1 MKIKAFALATATALF
16 LSGCAAT
23 DSSTEATDESFTGIT
38 IVSSTN
44 VWGDIASSIG
54 GDLVQ
59 VVSIIDSFSQDPHSY
74 EASARDQLAVNDADL
89 VIANGGGYD
98 SFIDTLA
105 VAAGNSNVVYA
116 YLTEEGEEDDHAS
129 EEDDHAS
136 EEDDHA
142 SEEDD
147 HSTEDGDHDHDHGNE
162 HVWYD
167 FHVVEDFATRL
178 ADQLKTLDPENSSEY
193 TANLEQFLVGIAS
206 LEERASEVAGS
217 VSGAMVIS
225 SEPVADYLLAELGL
239 TNITP
244 ESFSQAIEEELDVS
258 PADLLEIQN
267 LISSN
272 SVDLFVVNI
281 QTGSVQ
287 IDALIELAEANE
299 VAVIQVSELLP
310 EGLGYLAWME
320 QNIAAIEAGLK

>member
-1 MKIKAFALATATALF
+1 MKTKSLALATATVLLLA
-16 LSGCAAT
+16 GCAAT
-23 DSSTEATDESFTGIT
+23 DSTTDATDEPFAGLT

-44 VWGDIASSIG
+44 VWGDVASSVG

-74 EASARDQLAVNDADL
+74 EASARDQLAVNDAD
-89 VIANGGGYD
+89 VVVANGGGYD

-105 VAAGNSNVVYA
+105 EAAGNSNVVYA
-116 YLTEEGEEDDHAS
+116 YLPEEGKEDDHAA
-129 EEDDHAS
+129 EEDHAT
-136 EEDDHA
+136 EEGNH
-142 SEEDD
+142 
-147 HSTEDGDHDHDHGNE
+147 DHDHAHGNE

-178 ADQLKTLDPENSSEY
+178 AEQLKTLDPDNAAQY
-193 TANLEQFLVGIAS
+193 TANLEEFLVGIES
-206 LEERASEVAGS
+206 LEERAAVVAGS
-217 VSGAMVIS
+217 VSGAKVIS

-258 PADLLEIQN
+258 SADLLEIQN
-267 LISSN
+267 LISTN

-281 QTGSVQ
+281 QTASVQ
-287 IDALIELAEANE
+287 IDSLVELSEANG

-320 QNIAAIEAGLK
+320 QNISAIEAGLK

>member
-1 MKIKAFALATATALF
+1 MKTKALALATATVLLLA
-16 LSGCAAT
+16 GCAAT
-23 DSSTEATDESFTGIT
+23 DSTSDATDEPFAGLT

-44 VWGDIASSIG
+44 VWGDVASSVG

-74 EASARDQLAVNDADL
+74 EASARDQLAVNDAD
-89 VIANGGGYD
+89 VVVANGGGYD

-105 VAAGNSNVVYA
+105 EAAGNSNVVYA
-116 YLTEEGEEDDHAS
+116 FLPEELEQAPQEEDHAAEEGDHNHDHA
-129 EEDDHAS
+129 
-136 EEDDHA
+136 
-142 SEEDD
+142 
-147 HSTEDGDHDHDHGNE
+147 HGNE

-167 FHVVEDFATRL
+167 FHVVEDFAARL
-178 ADQLKTLDPENSSEY
+178 AEQLKTLDPDNAAQY
-193 TANLEQFLVGIAS
+193 TANLEEFLVGIKS
-206 LEERASEVAGS
+206 LEERAAAVASS
-217 VSGAMVIS
+217 VSDAKVIS

-267 LISSN
+267 LISTN
-272 SVDLFVVNI
+272 SVDMFVVNI

-287 IDALIELAEANE
+287 IDALVELAETNG

-310 EGLGYLAWME
+310 EGLSYLAWME
-320 QNIAAIEAGLK
+320 QNISAIEAGLK

>member
-1 MKIKAFALATATALF
+1 MKTKTLALATATVLLLA
-16 LSGCAAT
+16 GCAAT
-23 DSSTEATDESFTGIT
+23 DPATNANKESFPGLT

-105 VAAGNSNVVYA
+105 VAAGNSNIFYA
-116 YLTEEGEEDDHAS
+116 YLPEEGEEEDHAAE
-129 EEDDHAS
+129 EEDHAT
-136 EEDDHA
+136 EED
-142 SEEDD
+142 
-147 HSTEDGDHDHDHGNE
+147 GHDHDHGNE

-178 ADQLKTLDPENSSEY
+178 ADQLKTLDPDNAAQY
-193 TANLEQFLVGIAS
+193 TANLEDFLVGIES
-206 LEERASEVAGS
+206 LEERVAAVAAS
-217 VSGAMVIS
+217 VSGAKVIS

-239 TNITP
+239 TNVTP

-287 IDALIELAEANE
+287 IDALVELAESNG

-310 EGLGYLAWME
+310 EGLSYLAWME
-320 QNIAAIEAGLK
+320 QNISAIEAGLK

>member
-1 MKIKAFALATATALF
+1 MGMKTKALALATATTLLLA
-16 LSGCAAT
+16 GCAAT
-23 DSSTEATDESFTGIT
+23 DSTSEATDEPFTGLT

-44 VWGDIASSIG
+44 VWGDVASSIG

-74 EASARDQLAVNDADL
+74 EASARDQLAVNDAD
-89 VIANGGGYD
+89 VIVANGGGYD

-105 VAAGNSNVVYA
+105 NAAGNNNIVYA
-116 YLTEEGEEDDHAS
+116 YLPEEGEEEAKE
-129 EEDDHAS
+129 EEDHD
-136 EEDDHA
+136 E
-142 SEEDD
+142 
-147 HSTEDGDHDHDHGNE
+147 DHDHDHGNE

-178 ADQLKTLDPENSSEY
+178 AEQLKTLDPDNSSEY
-193 TANLEQFLVGIAS
+193 TANLEAFLVGIEA
-206 LEERASEVAGS
+206 LEDRAAEVAGS
-217 VSGAMVIS
+217 VSGSKVIS

-239 TNITP
+239 ENITP
-244 ESFSQAIEEELDVS
+244 DSFSQAIEEELDVS
-258 PADLLEIQN
+258 PSDLLEIQN
-267 LISSN
+267 LISTN

-287 IDALIELAEANE
+287 IDALIKLAEASG
-299 VAVIQVSELLP
+299 VTVIQVSELLP

>member
-1 MKIKAFALATATALF
+1 MKTKTFALATATVLLLA
-16 LSGCAAT
+16 GCAAT
-23 DSSTEATDESFTGIT
+23 DSTSDATEESFAGLT

-44 VWGDIASSIG
+44 VWGDVASSVG

-74 EASARDQLAVNDADL
+74 EASARDQLAVNDAD
-89 VIANGGGYD
+89 VIVANGGGYD

-105 VAAGNSNVVYA
+105 EAAGNSNVIYA
-116 YLTEEGEEDDHAS
+116 YLPEEGEEEDHAAE
-129 EEDDHAS
+129 EEDHAT
-136 EEDDHA
+136 EEEGH
-142 SEEDD
+142 
-147 HSTEDGDHDHDHGNE
+147 DHDHDHAHGNE

-178 ADQLKTLDPENSSEY
+178 ADQLKTLDPDNAAQY
-193 TANLEQFLVGIAS
+193 TANLEEFLVGIES
-206 LEERASEVAGS
+206 LEERAAAVAGS
-217 VSGAMVIS
+217 VSGAKVIS

-287 IDALIELAEANE
+287 IDALVELAETSG

-320 QNIAAIEAGLK
+320 QNISAIEAGLK

>member
-1 MKIKAFALATATALF
+1 MKTKTFALATATVLLLA
-16 LSGCAAT
+16 GCAAT
-23 DSSTEATDESFTGIT
+23 DSTSDATEESFAGLT

-44 VWGDIASSIG
+44 VWGDVASSVG

-59 VVSIIDSFSQDPHSY
+59 VASIIDSFSQDPHSY
-74 EASARDQLAVNDADL
+74 EASARDQLAVNDAD
-89 VIANGGGYD
+89 VIVANGGGYD

-105 VAAGNSNVVYA
+105 EAAGNSNVIYA
-116 YLTEEGEEDDHAS
+116 YLPEEGEEEDHAAE
-129 EEDDHAS
+129 EEDHAT
-136 EEDDHA
+136 EEDGH
-142 SEEDD
+142 
-147 HSTEDGDHDHDHGNE
+147 DHDHDHAHGNE

-178 ADQLKTLDPENSSEY
+178 ADQLKTLDPDNAAQY
-193 TANLEQFLVGIAS
+193 TANLEEFLVGIES
-206 LEERASEVAGS
+206 LEERAAAVAGS
-217 VSGAMVIS
+217 VSGAKVIS

-287 IDALIELAEANE
+287 IDALVELAETSG

-320 QNIAAIEAGLK
+320 QNISAIEAGLK

>member
-1 MKIKAFALATATALF
+1 MKTKTLALATATVLLLA
-16 LSGCAAT
+16 GCAAT
-23 DSSTEATDESFTGIT
+23 EPTTEPTEEPFAGLT

-44 VWGDIASSIG
+44 VWGDVAASVG
-54 GDLVQ
+54 GDQVQ
-59 VVSIIDSFSQDPHSY
+59 VVSIIDNFAQDPHSY
-74 EASARDQLAVNDADL
+74 EASARDQLAVNDAD
-89 VIANGGGYD
+89 VIVANGGGYD

-105 VAAGNSNVVYA
+105 EAAGNSNIVYA
-116 YLTEEGEEDDHAS
+116 YLPDELEQAPKEEES
-129 EEDDHAS
+129 
-136 EEDDHA
+136 
-142 SEEDD
+142 
-147 HSTEDGDHDHDHGNE
+147 DHDHDHAHGNE

-178 ADQLKTLDPENSSEY
+178 ADQLKTLDPDNSAEY
-193 TANLEQFLVGIAS
+193 SANLEQFLVGIAT
-206 LEERASEVAGS
+206 LEDRAAAVASS
-217 VSGAMVIS
+217 VSGVRVIS
-225 SEPVADYLLAELGL
+225 SEPVADYLLEELGL

-258 PADLLEIQN
+258 PTDLLEIQN

-272 SVDLFVVNI
+272 GVDLFVVNI

-287 IDALIELAEANE
+287 IDSLVDQAEASG
-299 VAVIQVSELLP
+299 VSVIQVSELLP

>member
-1 MKIKAFALATATALF
+1 MKTKTLALATATVLLLA
-16 LSGCAAT
+16 GCAAT
-23 DSSTEATDESFTGIT
+23 ESTTEPTEEPFAGLT

-44 VWGDIASSIG
+44 VWGDVAASVG
-54 GDLVQ
+54 GDQVQ
-59 VVSIIDSFSQDPHSY
+59 VVSIIDNFAQDPHSY
-74 EASARDQLAVNDADL
+74 EASARDQLAVNDAD
-89 VIANGGGYD
+89 VIVANGGGYD

-105 VAAGNSNVVYA
+105 EAAGNSNIVYA
-116 YLTEEGEEDDHAS
+116 YLPDELEQAPKEEES
-129 EEDDHAS
+129 
-136 EEDDHA
+136 
-142 SEEDD
+142 
-147 HSTEDGDHDHDHGNE
+147 DHDHDHAHGNE

-193 TANLEQFLVGIAS
+193 SANLEQFLVGIAS
-206 LEERASEVAGS
+206 LEERAATVASS
-217 VSGAMVIS
+217 VSGVRVIS
-225 SEPVADYLLAELGL
+225 SEPVADYLLEELGL

-258 PADLLEIQN
+258 PTDLLEIQN

-272 SVDLFVVNI
+272 GVDLFVVNI

-287 IDALIELAEANE
+287 IDSLVEQAEASG

>member
-1 MKIKAFALATATALF
+1 MKTKSLALATATVLLLA
-16 LSGCAAT
+16 GCAAT
-23 DSSTEATDESFTGIT
+23 DSTPEATDEPFAGLT

-44 VWGDIASSIG
+44 VWGDVASSVG

-74 EASARDQLAVNDADL
+74 EASARDQLAVNDAD
-89 VIANGGGYD
+89 VVVANGGGYD

-105 VAAGNSNVVYA
+105 KAAGNSNIVYA
-116 YLTEEGEEDDHAS
+116 YLPEEGEEDHAA
-129 EEDDHAS
+129 EEDDHAT
-136 EEDDHA
+136 EE
-142 SEEDD
+142 
-147 HSTEDGDHDHDHGNE
+147 DHDHDHGNE

-178 ADQLKTLDPENSSEY
+178 AEQLKTLDPENSAEY
-193 TANLEQFLVGIAS
+193 TANLEEFLVGIDS
-206 LEERASEVAGS
+206 LEDRAAEVAGS
-217 VSGAMVIS
+217 VSGAKVIS

-267 LISSN
+267 LISTK

-287 IDALIELAEANE
+287 IDALIKLAEANG

-320 QNIAAIEAGLK
+320 QNISAIEAGLK

>member
-1 MKIKAFALATATALF
+1 MKTKTFALATATVLLLA
-16 LSGCAAT
+16 GCAAT
-23 DSSTEATDESFTGIT
+23 DSTTDATDEPFAGLT

-44 VWGDIASSIG
+44 VWGDVASSVG

-74 EASARDQLAVNDADL
+74 EASARDQLAVNDAD
-89 VIANGGGYD
+89 VVVANGGGYD

-105 VAAGNSNVVYA
+105 EAAGNSNVIYA
-116 YLTEEGEEDDHAS
+116 YLPEEGKEEDHAAEEDHATEEVGH
-129 EEDDHAS
+129 
-136 EEDDHA
+136 
-142 SEEDD
+142 
-147 HSTEDGDHDHDHGNE
+147 DHDHAHGNE

-178 ADQLKTLDPENSSEY
+178 AEQLKTLDPDNAAQY
-193 TANLEQFLVGIAS
+193 TANLEEFLVGIES
-206 LEERASEVAGS
+206 LEERAAAVASS
-217 VSGAMVIS
+217 VSGAKVIS
-225 SEPVADYLLAELGL
+225 SEPVADYMLAELGL

-267 LISSN
+267 LISTN
-272 SVDLFVVNI
+272 SVELFVVNI

-287 IDALIELAEANE
+287 IDALVELAEANG

-320 QNIAAIEAGLK
+320 QNISAIEAGLK

>member
-1 MKIKAFALATATALF
+1 MKTKVLSLATATVLLLA
-16 LSGCAAT
+16 GCAAT
-23 DSSTEATDESFTGIT
+23 DPSTEPTEEPFAGLT

-44 VWGDIASSIG
+44 VWGDVASSIG
-54 GDLVQ
+54 GDLVE

-74 EASARDQLAVNDADL
+74 EASARDQLAVNDAD
-89 VIANGGGYD
+89 VIVANGGGYD

-105 VAAGNSNVVYA
+105 KAAGNDNVVYA
-116 YLTEEGEEDDHAS
+116 YLPDELEQAPKEEDD
-129 EEDDHAS
+129 
-136 EEDDHA
+136 
-142 SEEDD
+142 
-147 HSTEDGDHDHDHGNE
+147 DHDHDHAHGNE

-178 ADQLKTLDPENSSEY
+178 ADQLKVLDPENSAEY
-193 TANLEQFLVGIAS
+193 SANLAAFVAQIAT
-206 LEERASEVAGS
+206 LEESAAAIAGS
-217 VSGAMVIS
+217 VSGTKVIS
-225 SEPVADYLLAELGL
+225 SEPVADYLLDKLGL

-267 LISSN
+267 LISTK

-287 IDALIELAEANE
+287 IDSLIKLAETSG
-299 VAVIQVSELLP
+299 VAVVQMSELLP
-310 EGLGYLAWME
+310 EGLSYVEWMQ
-320 QNIAAIEAGLK
+320 QNITAIEQGLK

>member
-1 MKIKAFALATATALF
+1 MKTKALALATVTALF

-23 DSSTEATDESFTGIT
+23 DSSTEATDESFTGLT

-59 VVSIIDSFSQDPHSY
+59 VASIIDSFSQDPHSY

-105 VAAGNSNVVYA
+105 VAAGNSNVIYA
-116 YLTEEGEEDDHAS
+116 YLPEEGEEDDRAS
-129 EEDDHAS
+129 ED
-136 EEDDHA
+136 
-142 SEEDD
+142 DD
-147 HSTEDGDHDHDHGNE
+147 HSTEDGDHDHGNE

-178 ADQLKTLDPENSSEY
+178 ADQLKTLDSENSSEY
-193 TANLEQFLVGIAS
+193 TANLEQFLVGIES
-206 LEERASEVAGS
+206 LEERAAEVAGS
-217 VSGAMVIS
+217 VSGAKVIS

-272 SVDLFVVNI
+272 EVDLFVVNI

-287 IDALIELAEANE
+287 IDALIELAEANG

>member
-1 MKIKAFALATATALF
+1 MKTKALALATATVLLLA
-16 LSGCAAT
+16 GCAAT
-23 DSSTEATDESFTGIT
+23 EPNTEPTEEPFAGLT

-44 VWGDIASSIG
+44 VWGDVAASVG
-54 GDLVQ
+54 GDQVQ
-59 VVSIIDSFSQDPHSY
+59 VVSIIDNFAQDPHSY
-74 EASARDQLAVNDADL
+74 EASARDQLAVNDAD
-89 VIANGGGYD
+89 VIVANGGGYD

-105 VAAGNSNVVYA
+105 EAAGNSNIVYA
-116 YLTEEGEEDDHAS
+116 YLPDELEQAPKDEES
-129 EEDDHAS
+129 
-136 EEDDHA
+136 
-142 SEEDD
+142 
-147 HSTEDGDHDHDHGNE
+147 DHDHDHAHGNE

-178 ADQLKTLDPENSSEY
+178 AVQLKTLDPENSSEY
-193 TANLEQFLVGIAS
+193 SANLEQFLVGIAT
-206 LEERASEVAGS
+206 LEERAAAVASS
-217 VSGAMVIS
+217 VSGARVIS
-225 SEPVADYLLAELGL
+225 SEPVADYLLEELGL

-267 LISSN
+267 LISTN

-287 IDALIELAEANE
+287 IDSLVELAEANG

-320 QNIAAIEAGLK
+320 QNIEAIEAGLK

>member
-1 MKIKAFALATATALF
+1 MKTKTLTLATATVLLLA
-16 LSGCAAT
+16 GCAAN
-23 DSSTEATDESFTGIT
+23 DSTSDATDEPFAGLT

-44 VWGDIASSIG
+44 VWGDVASSVG

-74 EASARDQLAVNDADL
+74 EASARDQLAVNDAD
-89 VIANGGGYD
+89 VVVANGGGYD

-105 VAAGNSNVVYA
+105 EAAGNSNIVYA
-116 YLTEEGEEDDHAS
+116 YLPEEGKEEDHATEEAGH
-129 EEDDHAS
+129 
-136 EEDDHA
+136 
-142 SEEDD
+142 
-147 HSTEDGDHDHDHGNE
+147 DHDHAHGNE

-178 ADQLKTLDPENSSEY
+178 AEQLKTLDPENSAEY
-193 TANLEQFLVGIAS
+193 AANLAEFLVGIES
-206 LEERASEVAGS
+206 LEERAAAVASS
-217 VSGAMVIS
+217 VSGAKVIS

-239 TNITP
+239 ANITP

-267 LISSN
+267 LISTN

-287 IDALIELAEANE
+287 IDALVELAEANG

-310 EGLGYLAWME
+310 EGLGYLEWME
-320 QNIAAIEAGLK
+320 QNISAIEAGLK

>member
-1 MKIKAFALATATALF
+1 MKTKALALATATVLLLA
-16 LSGCAAT
+16 GCAAT
-23 DSSTEATDESFTGIT
+23 DSTTEATDEPFAGLT

-44 VWGDIASSIG
+44 VWGDVASSIG

-74 EASARDQLAVNDADL
+74 EASARDQLAVNDAD
-89 VIANGGGYD
+89 VIVANGGGYD

-105 VAAGNSNVVYA
+105 TAAGNSNIVYA
-116 YLTEEGEEDDHAS
+116 YLPEEGEEEDHATEEDHGDDHA
-129 EEDDHAS
+129 
-136 EEDDHA
+136 
-142 SEEDD
+142 
-147 HSTEDGDHDHDHGNE
+147 HDHGNE

-178 ADQLKTLDPENSSEY
+178 AQQLQTLDPDNSAEY
-193 TANLEQFLVGIAS
+193 SANLEEFLVGIES
-206 LEERASEVAGS
+206 LEERAAAVAAS
-217 VSGAMVIS
+217 VSGSRVIS

-258 PADLLEIQN
+258 PADLLAIQN

-287 IDALIELAEANE
+287 IDALVELAESNG

-310 EGLGYLAWME
+310 EGLSYLAWME
-320 QNIAAIEAGLK
+320 QNISAIEAGLK

>member
-1 MKIKAFALATATALF
+1 MKTKSLALATATVLLLA
-16 LSGCAAT
+16 GCAAT
-23 DSSTEATDESFTGIT
+23 DSTTEPTEEPFVGLT

-44 VWGDIASSIG
+44 VWGDIASSVG

-59 VVSIIDSFSQDPHSY
+59 VVSIIDNFSQDPHSY
-74 EASARDQLAVNDADL
+74 EASARDQLAVNDAD
-89 VIANGGGYD
+89 VIVANGGGYD

-105 VAAGNSNVVYA
+105 EAAGNSNIVYA
-116 YLTEEGEEDDHAS
+116 YLPDELEQAPKEEES
-129 EEDDHAS
+129 
-136 EEDDHA
+136 
-142 SEEDD
+142 
-147 HSTEDGDHDHDHGNE
+147 DHDHDHAHGNE

-178 ADQLKTLDPENSSEY
+178 AEQLKTLDADNSAEY
-193 TANLEQFLVGIAS
+193 TANLEEFLVGIED
-206 LEERASEVAGS
+206 LEQRASAVAES
-217 VSGAMVIS
+217 VSGARVIS
-225 SEPVADYLLAELGL
+225 SEPVADYLLDELGL

-267 LISSN
+267 LISSK
-272 SVDLFVVNI
+272 SVELFVVNI

-287 IDALIELAEANE
+287 IDALVELAEANG

-310 EGLGYLAWME
+310 EGLSYVAWME
-320 QNIAAIEAGLK
+320 QNISAIEAGLK

>member
-1 MKIKAFALATATALF
+1 MKNKTLALATATVLLLA
-16 LSGCAAT
+16 GCAAT
-23 DSSTEATDESFTGIT
+23 DSTTDATDEPFAGLT

-44 VWGDIASSIG
+44 VWGDVASSIG

-74 EASARDQLAVNDADL
+74 EASARDQLAVNDAD
-89 VIANGGGYD
+89 VIVANGGGYD

-105 VAAGNSNVVYA
+105 TAAGNSNIVYA
-116 YLTEEGEEDDHAS
+116 YLPEEGEEEAKEEEDHDHA
-129 EEDDHAS
+129 
-136 EEDDHA
+136 
-142 SEEDD
+142 
-147 HSTEDGDHDHDHGNE
+147 HDHDHGNE

-178 ADQLKTLDPENSSEY
+178 AQQLKTLDPENSVEY
-193 TANLEQFLVGIAS
+193 STNLDAFVAEIAK
-206 LEERASEVAGS
+206 LEEQAAAVAGS
-217 VSGAMVIS
+217 VSGATVIS

-272 SVDLFVVNI
+272 SVELFVVNI

-287 IDALIELAEANE
+287 IDALVELAESSG

-310 EGLGYLAWME
+310 EGLTYVEWME
-320 QNIAAIEAGLK
+320 QNISAIEAGLK

>member
-1 MKIKAFALATATALF
+1 MKTKTFALATATVLLLA
-16 LSGCAAT
+16 GCAAT
-23 DSSTEATDESFTGIT
+23 DSTSDATEESFAGLT

-44 VWGDIASSIG
+44 VWGDVASSVG

-74 EASARDQLAVNDADL
+74 EASARDQLAVNDAD
-89 VIANGGGYD
+89 VIVANGGGYD

-105 VAAGNSNVVYA
+105 EAAGNSNVIYA
-116 YLTEEGEEDDHAS
+116 YLPEEGEEEDHAAE
-129 EEDDHAS
+129 EEDHAT
-136 EEDDHA
+136 EEDGH
-142 SEEDD
+142 
-147 HSTEDGDHDHDHGNE
+147 DHDHAHGNE

-178 ADQLKTLDPENSSEY
+178 ADQLKTLDPDNAAQY
-193 TANLEQFLVGIAS
+193 TANLEEFLVGIES
-206 LEERASEVAGS
+206 LEERAAAVAGS
-217 VSGAMVIS
+217 VSGAKVIS

-287 IDALIELAEANE
+287 IDALVELAETSG

-320 QNIAAIEAGLK
+320 QNISAIEAGLK

>member
-1 MKIKAFALATATALF
+1 MKTKALALATATALF

-23 DSSTEATDESFTGIT
+23 ESSTQATDESLTGPL

-105 VAAGNSNVVYA
+105 VAAGNSNVIYA
-116 YLTEEGEEDDHAS
+116 YLPEEG
-129 EEDDHAS
+129 

-147 HSTEDGDHDHDHGNE
+147 HSTEDGDHDHGNE

-178 ADQLKTLDPENSSEY
+178 ADQLKTLDPDNAAQY
-193 TANLEQFLVGIAS
+193 TANLEEFLVGIES
-206 LEERASEVAGS
+206 LEERAAEVAGS
-217 VSGAMVIS
+217 VSGEKVIS

-287 IDALIELAEANE
+287 IDALIELAEANG

>member
-1 MKIKAFALATATALF
+1 MKTKTFALATATVLLLA
-16 LSGCAAT
+16 GCAAT
-23 DSSTEATDESFTGIT
+23 DSTSDATEESFAGLT

-44 VWGDIASSIG
+44 VWGDVASSVG

-59 VVSIIDSFSQDPHSY
+59 VASIIDSFSQDPHSY
-74 EASARDQLAVNDADL
+74 EASARDQLAVNDAD
-89 VIANGGGYD
+89 VIVANGGGYD

-105 VAAGNSNVVYA
+105 EAAGNSNVIYA
-116 YLTEEGEEDDHAS
+116 YLPEEGEEEDHAAE
-129 EEDDHAS
+129 EEDHAT
-136 EEDDHA
+136 EEDGH
-142 SEEDD
+142 
-147 HSTEDGDHDHDHGNE
+147 DHDHDHAHGNE

-178 ADQLKTLDPENSSEY
+178 ADQLKTLDPDNAAQY
-193 TANLEQFLVGIAS
+193 TANLEEFLVGIES
-206 LEERASEVAGS
+206 LEERAAAVAGS
-217 VSGAMVIS
+217 VSGAKVIS

-267 LISSN
+267 LISTN

-287 IDALIELAEANE
+287 IDALVELAEANG

-320 QNIAAIEAGLK
+320 QNISAIEAGLK

>member
-1 MKIKAFALATATALF
+1 MKTKTLSLATATVLLLA
-16 LSGCAAT
+16 GCAAT
-23 DSSTEATDESFTGIT
+23 DSTTDATDEPFAGLT

-44 VWGDIASSIG
+44 VWGDVASSIG

-74 EASARDQLAVNDADL
+74 EASARDQLAVNDAD
-89 VIANGGGYD
+89 VIVANGGGYD
-98 SFIDTLA
+98 PFMDTLA
-105 VAAGNSNVVYA
+105 EAAGNTNIVYA
-116 YLTEEGEEDDHAS
+116 YLPDELEQAPKEESGH
-129 EEDDHAS
+129 
-136 EEDDHA
+136 
-142 SEEDD
+142 
-147 HSTEDGDHDHDHGNE
+147 DHDHAHGNE

-178 ADQLKTLDPENSSEY
+178 AQQLKTLDPENSVEY
-193 TANLEQFLVGIAS
+193 STNLDAFVAEIAK
-206 LEERASEVAGS
+206 LEEQAAAVAGS
-217 VSGAMVIS
+217 VSGATVIS

-287 IDALIELAEANE
+287 IDALVELAESSG

-310 EGLGYLAWME
+310 EGLSYLAWME
-320 QNIAAIEAGLK
+320 QNISAIEAGLK

>member
-1 MKIKAFALATATALF
+1 MKTKTFALATATVLLLA
-16 LSGCAAT
+16 GCAAA
-23 DSSTEATDESFTGIT
+23 DPATDANKEAFAGLT

-44 VWGDIASSIG
+44 VWGDVASSIG

-74 EASARDQLAVNDADL
+74 EASARDQLAVNDAD
-89 VIANGGGYD
+89 VIVANGGGYD

-105 VAAGNSNVVYA
+105 TAAGNSNIVYA
-116 YLTEEGEEDDHAS
+116 YLPEEGEEEAKEEEDHGDDHA
-129 EEDDHAS
+129 
-136 EEDDHA
+136 
-142 SEEDD
+142 
-147 HSTEDGDHDHDHGNE
+147 HDHDHGNE

-178 ADQLKTLDPENSSEY
+178 AEQLTTLDPDNATQY
-193 TANLEQFLVGIAS
+193 TANLEEFLVGIES
-206 LEERASEVAGS
+206 LEERAAAVAAS
-217 VSGAMVIS
+217 VSAATVIS

-287 IDALIELAEANE
+287 IDALIELAEASG
-299 VAVIQVSELLP
+299 VSVIQVSELLP

-320 QNIAAIEAGLK
+320 QNISAIEAGLK

>member
-1 MKIKAFALATATALF
+1 MKTKTLSLATATVLLLA
-16 LSGCAAT
+16 GCAAT
-23 DSSTEATDESFTGIT
+23 DSTTDATDEPFAGLT

-44 VWGDIASSIG
+44 VWGDVASSIG

-74 EASARDQLAVNDADL
+74 EASARDQLAVNDAD
-89 VIANGGGYD
+89 VIVANGGGYD
-98 SFIDTLA
+98 SFIATLA
-105 VAAGNSNVVYA
+105 TAAGNSNIVYA
-116 YLTEEGEEDDHAS
+116 YLPEEGEEEAK
-129 EEDDHAS
+129 EEDHGD
-136 EEDDHA
+136 
-142 SEEDD
+142 
-147 HSTEDGDHDHDHGNE
+147 DHDHDHGNE

-167 FHVVEDFATRL
+167 FHVVEDFASRL
-178 ADQLKTLDPENSSEY
+178 AQQLTTLDPENSVEY
-193 TANLEQFLVGIAS
+193 SSNLDAFVAEIAK
-206 LEERASEVAGS
+206 LEEQAAAVAGS
-217 VSGAMVIS
+217 VSGVTVIS

-244 ESFSQAIEEELDVS
+244 DSFSQAIEEELDVS

-287 IDALIELAEANE
+287 IDALVKLAESSG
-299 VAVIQVSELLP
+299 VVVVQVSELLP
-310 EGLGYLAWME
+310 QGLTYVEWME
-320 QNIAAIEAGLK
+320 QNISAIEAGLK

>member
-1 MKIKAFALATATALF
+1 MKTKTLTLATATVLLLA
-16 LSGCAAT
+16 GCAAN
-23 DSSTEATDESFTGIT
+23 DSTSDATDEPFAGLT

-44 VWGDIASSIG
+44 VWGDVASSVG

-59 VVSIIDSFSQDPHSY
+59 VVSIIDNFSQDPHSY
-74 EASARDQLAVNDADL
+74 EASARDQLAVNDAD
-89 VIANGGGYD
+89 VVVANGGGYD

-105 VAAGNSNVVYA
+105 EAAGNSNIVYA
-116 YLTEEGEEDDHAS
+116 YLPEEGKEEDHATEEAGH
-129 EEDDHAS
+129 
-136 EEDDHA
+136 
-142 SEEDD
+142 
-147 HSTEDGDHDHDHGNE
+147 DHDHAHGNE

-178 ADQLKTLDPENSSEY
+178 AEQLKTLDPENSAEY
-193 TANLEQFLVGIAS
+193 AANLAEFLVGIES
-206 LEERASEVAGS
+206 LEERAAAVASS
-217 VSGAMVIS
+217 VSGAKVIS

-244 ESFSQAIEEELDVS
+244 ESFSQAIEEEMDVS

-267 LISSN
+267 LISTN

-287 IDALIELAEANE
+287 IDALVELAEANG

-310 EGLGYLAWME
+310 EGLSYLAWMKK
-320 QNIAAIEAGLK
+320 NISAIEAGLK

>member
-1 MKIKAFALATATALF
+1 MKTKSFALATATVLLLA
-16 LSGCAAT
+16 GCAAT
-23 DSSTEATDESFTGIT
+23 DSSTEATDEPFAGLT

-44 VWGDIASSIG
+44 VWGDVASSIG

-74 EASARDQLAVNDADL
+74 EASARDQLAVNDAD
-89 VIANGGGYD
+89 VIVANGGGYD

-105 VAAGNSNVVYA
+105 TAAGNSNIVYA
-116 YLTEEGEEDDHAS
+116 YLPEEGEEEDHAAEEEDHAT
-129 EEDDHAS
+129 EEDDH
-136 EEDDHA
+136 
-142 SEEDD
+142 
-147 HSTEDGDHDHDHGNE
+147 DHDHDHAHGNE

-167 FHVVEDFATRL
+167 FHMVEDFATRL
-178 ADQLKTLDPENSSEY
+178 ADQLKTLDPDNAAQY
-193 TANLEQFLVGIAS
+193 TANLEDFLVGIES
-206 LEERASEVAGS
+206 LEERAAAVAGS
-217 VSGAMVIS
+217 VSGARVIS

-239 TNITP
+239 TNVTP

-267 LISSN
+267 LISTN

-287 IDALIELAEANE
+287 IDALVELAESNG

-310 EGLGYLAWME
+310 EGLSYLAWME
-320 QNIAAIEAGLK
+320 QNISAIEAGLK